1 MLGMEGGG
9 ERRLLSSVD
18 WQASA
23 SEGVYVKEPE
33 RKHLKSDVSKSH
45 REESFKTK
53 KMFCVIEFSREAN
66 EDKE

>member
-1 MLGMEGGG
+1 MEWGDEG
-9 ERRLLSSVD
+9 RVLLNSVD

-23 SEGVYVKEPE
+23 SEGVCVEEPE
-33 RKHLKSDVSKSH
+33 RKHLKSDVPQSH